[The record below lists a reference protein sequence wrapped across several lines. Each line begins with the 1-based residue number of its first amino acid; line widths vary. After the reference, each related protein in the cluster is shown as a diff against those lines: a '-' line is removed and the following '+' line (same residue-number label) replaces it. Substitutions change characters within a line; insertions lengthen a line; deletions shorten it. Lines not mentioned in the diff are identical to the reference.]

1 MTLLTLSNVA
11 LKIDPKVPAEL
22 LSRATTIPQ
31 PDAMNST
38 EANQTSPIICEVNYV
53 QSGILLQRGSSPV
66 KRKIVAAKPADECK
80 RVPVTIAFID

>member
-1 MTLLTLSNVA
+1 MSRGLHVTLVTLSNVA
-11 LKIDPKVPAEL
+11 LKIDP
-22 LSRATTIPQ
+22 RCR

-53 QSGILLQRGSSPV
+53 QRGYYYREDHRQRNA
-66 KRKIVAAKPADECK
+66 RIVAAKPAHECK